1 MSDGR
6 TDTPKIVLAGVF
18 ITGLITAQLVAVKL
32 LDVPFPDAV
41 PVVGDAVLVPA
52 GVVAYAVTF
61 LASDC
66 YVELYGKRPTQVMI
80 NTAFGMNFV
89 MLALVWLA
97 ILLPGSQAGVD
108 PAAFETVLGL
118 STNVVIGSLA
128 AYLVS
133 QNWDVVAFHAIGDR
147 TDGRHLW
154 LRNLASTGTSQLID
168 TVMFVTVTFFIVP
181 QVLGIGDVLS
191 MSLLVELI
199 VGQYLIK
206 LLIALLDT
214 PIVYAV
220 VGYVR
225 STAPVE
231 SRRVIAD

>member
-1 MSDGR
+1 MSDAR
-6 TDTPKIVLAGVF
+6 ADTPKIVLAGVF

-32 LDVPFPDAV
+32 LEVPFPDAV

-66 YVELYGKRPTQVMI
+66 YAELYGKRPTQVVV
-80 NTAFGMNFV
+80 NTAFGMNVV

-97 ILLPGSQAGVD
+97 IFLPGSQAGVD
-108 PAAFETVLGL
+108 PGAFETVLGL

-128 AYLVS
+128 AYVVS
-133 QNWDVVAFHAIGDR
+133 QNWDVIAFHAIGDR
-147 TDGRHLW
+147 TEGQHLW
-154 LRNLASTGTSQLID
+154 LRNLGSTSTSQFID
-168 TVMFVTVTFFIVP
+168 TVIFVTVTFFVVP
-181 QVLGIGDVLS
+181 QVLGIGDVLATS
-191 MSLLVELI
+191 VLVELI

-220 VGYVR
+220 VGYTGR
-225 STAPVE
+225 QKS
-231 SRRVIAD
+231 